1 MLLDGAVYYDFFI
14 NNAIGRING
23 ESFALCIIGTPL
35 LFVGAM
41 TMTRSRPLSFVL
53 YLAGATLVV
62 GSVEGLLLLG
72 RYGLPLL
79 AFGLMA
85 VSFVIAARH
94 LRQTPA
100 QETAISSFDI
110 NPYLALVPAL
120 KKSPQHS
127 LWSHY
132 DPEADTL
139 AIHFTEPD
147 TPNVASD
154 SDMTDDDIIVHYDDA
169 GEVIGLTILHASSRR
184 TP

>member
-1 MLLDGAVYYDFFI
+1 
-14 NNAIGRING
+14 
-23 ESFALCIIGTPL
+23 
-35 LFVGAM
+35 
-41 TMTRSRPLSFVL
+41 MTRSRPLSFAL

-85 VSFVIAARH
+85 VSFEIAARH

-132 DPEADTL
+132 DPKADTL

-184 TP
+184 TPRAPDRFTAAVAASPIACGVLGSPAPPARRPAGRPAPR